1 MKPLC
6 VVNPKSGGGRTEKT
20 FPAIRSAIEASLGPV
35 EIAMTERAKHGIELA
50 REGAEAGHPLVIAIG
65 GDGTINEVVNGL
77 MLATRKAQL
86 GVIGQG
92 TGGDFRK
99 SLEIEHRLDKYLDA
113 IKKER
118 VRRLDVGKMTAPDGS
133 TRYFNNILSAG
144 MGGLV
149 DQYMATASRA
159 FGGTAAYFLA
169 AARALVNIRP
179 GRLVCKVTLDGET
192 SDKKLETFVLAV
204 CNGRYFGSGMR
215 VAPMA
220 EIDDGAFDVIS
231 LGASS
236 KIGFA
241 LTQSKVYTGEHVKLP
256 ATTHFRCQKIEIS
269 LANEDAKDVFLVDLD
284 GEPLGGLPITIE
296 VIPGALELR
305 A

>member
-6 VVNPKSGGGRTEKT
+6 VVNPKSGGGKTEKI

-35 EIAMTERAKHGIELA
+35 EIAMTERAKHGVDLA

-77 MLATRKAQL
+77 MLANKKAQL
-86 GVIGQG
+86 GVVGQG

-118 VRRLDVGKMTAPDGS
+118 TRRLDVGKMTSPDGT
-133 TRYFNNILSAG
+133 TRYFMNILSAG

-149 DQYMATASRA
+149 DQYVASASRA
-159 FGGTAAYFLA
+159 LGGTAAYFLA
-169 AARALVNIRP
+169 SVRALVNIKP
-179 GRLVCKVTLDGET
+179 GRLVCRLTLDGET
-192 SDKKLETFVLAV
+192 REERLETLMLAV
-204 CNGRYFGSGMR
+204 CNGRYFGSGMM

-220 EIDDGAFDVIS
+220 AVDDGTFEVVS
-231 LGASS
+231 MGAAS
-236 KIGFA
+236 KLGFA
-241 LTQSKVYTGEHVKLP
+241 MTSKKIYTGEHLSLP
-256 ATTHFRCQKIEIS
+256 GTKHFRCQKIEIA
-269 LANEDAKDVFLVDLD
+269 LTNDDAKDVFLIDLD

-296 VIPGALELR
+296 MVPGALELR